1 MEDLRRE
8 FPFFQK
14 EGKNL
19 IYFDNGATI
28 QKPQAVID
36 RLVQYY
42 ISENANIHRG
52 SYPLSSHAEELY
64 EHARATVSKWLD
76 AEEASEIVF
85 TKGSTE
91 AINLAA
97 SAIGDT
103 WLKPG
108 DNIIVTELEHSSNYF
123 SWKHHCEKHG
133 ARLLTAAA
141 GRDGSLS
148 PEAVISLMDSRTRVA
163 AITAMSN
170 VTGFRPDIKTIIR
183 EAHRRGIY
191 VFLDASQEVVHH
203 PVSVRGLDCDFLC
216 FSGHKIYGPMGIGVL
231 YGKRTLLEKLQP
243 YLYGGD
249 MVEKGDG
256 GCIVY
261 KKNPGKY
268 EAGTQNIAG
277 ALGLEAAL
285 CFLKA
290 HDFPALAAYEKKL
303 GTYLKERLKDIP
315 GLRLL
320 GPDICTTVQT
330 FELEGFGAYD
340 IGVLLGRRGIAI
352 RCGAHC
358 AYPLLKR
365 MERESTCR
373 VSLSFYNTYEEADQ
387 LAEALKAISR
397 LRRP

>member
-1 MEDLRRE
+1 
-8 FPFFQK
+8 
-14 EGKNL
+14 
-19 IYFDNGATI
+19 
-28 QKPQAVID
+28 
-36 RLVQYY
+36 
-42 ISENANIHRG
+42 
-52 SYPLSSHAEELY
+52 
-64 EHARATVSKWLD
+64 
-76 AEEASEIVF
+76 
-85 TKGSTE
+85 
-91 AINLAA
+91 
-97 SAIGDT
+97 
-103 WLKPG
+103 
-108 DNIIVTELEHSSNYF
+108 
-123 SWKHHCEKHG
+123 
-133 ARLLTAAA
+133 
-141 GRDGSLS
+141 
-148 PEAVISLMDSRTRVA
+148 
-163 AITAMSN
+163 
-170 VTGFRPDIKTIIR
+170 
-183 EAHRRGIY
+183 
-191 VFLDASQEVVHH
+191 
-203 PVSVRGLDCDFLC
+203 
-216 FSGHKIYGPMGIGVL
+216 
-231 YGKRTLLEKLQP
+231 
-243 YLYGGD
+243 